1 MKKILSALFLVALIV
16 GTVFILSGSKY
27 YTNEGQI
34 FGTTYHITYA
44 GTNDLD
50 KEIRA
55 ELQRVDDALSMF
67 NKQSVLSKFNRN
79 EKYDVSNARFNDVV
93 RLSLQLSRETDGAF
107 DITVAPLVNEWGFGF
122 KHRERINAS
131 KIDSLRAFVG
141 YDKLFYEGD
150 RLNKRDSRVTID
162 CGAVAK
168 GYGVDCVA
176 RLLSSK
182 GCTNYMVEIGG
193 EVVVKGKNAKGKK
206 WTIGINKP
214 VDDSTKTVSEVQSIL
229 HVSDCGIATSG
240 NYRNFYYVDG
250 RKVSHTIDP
259 KTGQP
264 VQHSLLSA
272 TVLTPSCAKSDALA
286 TSFMVM
292 GLDRAK
298 AFLAKHKDVQAY
310 FIFADGQGK
319 YNVWMTEG
327 MQKLTEP

>member
-122 KHRERINAS
+122 KHRERITAS

-193 EVVVKGKNAKGKK
+193 EVVVKGKNAKGKT

-214 VDDSTKTVSEVQSIL
+214 VDDSTKTVSEVQTIL

-272 TVLTPSCAKSDALA
+272 TVLTPSFSKSDALA

>member
-1 MKKILSALFLVALIV
+1 IV

-141 YDKLFYEGD
+141 YDKLFYDGD

>member
-93 RLSLQLSRETDGAF
+93 RLSLQLSREIDGAF

-141 YDKLFYEGD
+141 YDKLFYEGN

-214 VDDSTKTVSEVQSIL
+214 VDDSTETVSEVQNIL

>member
-1 MKKILSALFLVALIV
+1 MKKILSALFLFALIV

-141 YDKLFYEGD
+141 YDKLFYEGN

-214 VDDSTKTVSEVQSIL
+214 VDDSTKTVSKVQSIL

-327 MQKLTEP
+327 MQKFTEP

>member
-1 MKKILSALFLVALIV
+1 
-16 GTVFILSGSKY
+16 
-27 YTNEGQI
+27 
-34 FGTTYHITYA
+34 
-44 GTNDLD
+44 
-50 KEIRA
+50 
-55 ELQRVDDALSMF
+55 
-67 NKQSVLSKFNRN
+67 
-79 EKYDVSNARFNDVV
+79 
-93 RLSLQLSRETDGAF
+93 
-107 DITVAPLVNEWGFGF
+107 
-122 KHRERINAS
+122 
-131 KIDSLRAFVG
+131 
-141 YDKLFYEGD
+141 
-150 RLNKRDSRVTID
+150 
-162 CGAVAK
+162 
-168 GYGVDCVA
+168 
-176 RLLSSK
+176 
-182 GCTNYMVEIGG
+182 MVEIGG

-214 VDDSTKTVSEVQSIL
+214 VDDSTKTVSEVQNIL

-250 RKVSHTIDP
+250 HKVSHTIDP

>member
-214 VDDSTKTVSEVQSIL
+214 VDDSTKTVNEVQSVL

-298 AFLAKHKDVQAY
+298 VFLAKHKDVQAY

>member
-141 YDKLFYEGD
+141 YDKLFYEGN

-214 VDDSTKTVSEVQSIL
+214 VDDSTKTVNEVQNIL

-259 KTGQP
+259 KSGQP

-292 GLDRAK
+292 GLDRVK

>member
-67 NKQSVLSKFNRN
+67 NKQSVLSMFNRN

-141 YDKLFYEGD
+141 YDKLFYDGD

-206 WTIGINKP
+206 WAIGINKP

>member
-44 GTNDLD
+44 GTNDFD

-122 KHRERINAS
+122 KHREKITAS

-141 YDKLFYEGD
+141 YDKLFYEGE

-214 VDDSTKTVSEVQSIL
+214 VDDSTKTVNEVQNIL

>member
-141 YDKLFYEGD
+141 YDKLFYEGN

-182 GCTNYMVEIGG
+182 GCTTYMVEIGG
-193 EVVVKGKNAKGKK
+193 VVVVKGKNAKGKK

-214 VDDSTKTVSEVQSIL
+214 VDDSTKNVSEVQNIL

-327 MQKLTEP
+327 MQKFTEP

>member
-141 YDKLFYEGD
+141 YDKLFYDGD

-327 MQKLTEP
+327 MQKFTEP

>member
-44 GTNDLD
+44 GTNDFD

-122 KHRERINAS
+122 KHREKITAS

-214 VDDSTKTVSEVQSIL
+214 VDDSTKTVNEVQNIL

>member
-1 MKKILSALFLVALIV
+1 MKKILSAFFLVALIV

-141 YDKLFYEGD
+141 YDKLFYDGD

-214 VDDSTKTVSEVQSIL
+214 VDDSTKTVNEVQNIL

>member
-50 KEIRA
+50 KEICA

-141 YDKLFYEGD
+141 YDKLFYEGN

-214 VDDSTKTVSEVQSIL
+214 VDDSTKNVSEVQSIL

>member
-122 KHRERINAS
+122 KHSERINAS
-131 KIDSLRAFVG
+131 KIDSLRASVG
-141 YDKLFYEGD
+141 YDKLFYEGN

-214 VDDSTKTVSEVQSIL
+214 VDDSTKTVNEVQNIL

>member
-1 MKKILSALFLVALIV
+1 MKKILSALFLFALIV
-16 GTVFILSGSKY
+16 GTVFILTGSKY

-141 YDKLFYEGD
+141 YDKLFYEGN

-327 MQKLTEP
+327 MQKFTEP

>member
-55 ELQRVDDALSMF
+55 ELQRMDDALSMF

-141 YDKLFYEGD
+141 YDKLFYEGN

-214 VDDSTKTVSEVQSIL
+214 VDDSTETVSEVQNIL

>member
-1 MKKILSALFLVALIV
+1 M
-16 GTVFILSGSKY
+16 
-27 YTNEGQI
+27 
-34 FGTTYHITYA
+34 
-44 GTNDLD
+44 
-50 KEIRA
+50 
-55 ELQRVDDALSMF
+55 
-67 NKQSVLSKFNRN
+67 
-79 EKYDVSNARFNDVV
+79 
-93 RLSLQLSRETDGAF
+93 
-107 DITVAPLVNEWGFGF
+107 
-122 KHRERINAS
+122 
-131 KIDSLRAFVG
+131 
-141 YDKLFYEGD
+141 
-150 RLNKRDSRVTID
+150 NKRDSRVTID

-214 VDDSTKTVSEVQSIL
+214 VDDSTKTVSEVQNIL

>member
-107 DITVAPLVNEWGFGF
+107 DITVAPLVIEWGFGF

-298 AFLAKHKDVQAY
+298 SFLAKHKDVQAY

>member
-1 MKKILSALFLVALIV
+1 MKKILSAFFLVALIV

-141 YDKLFYEGD
+141 YDKLFYEGN

-214 VDDSTKTVSEVQSIL
+214 VDDSTKTVNEVQNIL

>member
-1 MKKILSALFLVALIV
+1 MKKILSAFFLVALIV

-141 YDKLFYEGD
+141 YDKLFYEGN

-250 RKVSHTIDP
+250 RKVSHTLVP
-259 KTGQP
+259 NTGQP
-264 VQHSLLSA
+264 VQHRLLAS

>member
-141 YDKLFYEGD
+141 YDKLFYDGD

>member
-79 EKYDVSNARFNDVV
+79 EKYDVSNARFKDVV

-141 YDKLFYEGD
+141 YDKLFYEGN

>member
-1 MKKILSALFLVALIV
+1 MKKILSALFLFALIV

-141 YDKLFYEGD
+141 YDKLFYEGN

-176 RLLSSK
+176 R
-182 GCTNYMVEIGG
+182 
-193 EVVVKGKNAKGKK
+193 
-206 WTIGINKP
+206 
-214 VDDSTKTVSEVQSIL
+214 
-229 HVSDCGIATSG
+229 
-240 NYRNFYYVDG
+240 
-250 RKVSHTIDP
+250 
-259 KTGQP
+259 
-264 VQHSLLSA
+264 
-272 TVLTPSCAKSDALA
+272 
-286 TSFMVM
+286 
-292 GLDRAK
+292 
-298 AFLAKHKDVQAY
+298 
-310 FIFADGQGK
+310 
-319 YNVWMTEG
+319 
-327 MQKLTEP
+327 

>member
-79 EKYDVSNARFNDVV
+79 EKYEVSNARFNDVV

-141 YDKLFYEGD
+141 YDKLFYEGN

-298 AFLAKHKDVQAY
+298 AFLAKHKDVQA
-310 FIFADGQGK
+310 
-319 YNVWMTEG
+319 
-327 MQKLTEP
+327 

>member
-141 YDKLFYEGD
+141 YDKLFYEGN

-214 VDDSTKTVSEVQSIL
+214 VDDSTKTVNEVQNIL

>member
-141 YDKLFYEGD
+141 YDKLFYEGN

-214 VDDSTKTVSEVQSIL
+214 VDDSTTTVSEVQNIL

-286 TSFMVM
+286 TTFMVM

>member
-141 YDKLFYEGD
+141 YDKLFYEGN

-193 EVVVKGKNAKGKK
+193 EVVVKGKNAKGKT

>member
-55 ELQRVDDALSMF
+55 ELQRVDDALSMY

-141 YDKLFYEGD
+141 YDKLFYEGN

-298 AFLAKHKDVQAY
+298 VFLAKHKDVQAY

>member
-141 YDKLFYEGD
+141 YDKLFYEGN

-206 WTIGINKP
+206 WAIGINKP

>member
-122 KHRERINAS
+122 KHSERINAS
-131 KIDSLRAFVG
+131 KIDSLRAYVG
-141 YDKLFYEGD
+141 YDKLFYEGN

-214 VDDSTKTVSEVQSIL
+214 VDDSTKTVNEVQNIL

>member
-214 VDDSTKTVSEVQSIL
+214 VDDSTKTVNEVQSIL

-298 AFLAKHKDVQAY
+298 VFLAKHKDVQAY

>member
-1 MKKILSALFLVALIV
+1 MKKILSALFLIALIV

-44 GTNDLD
+44 GTEDLD

-67 NKQSVLSKFNRN
+67 NKQSTLSKFNRN
-79 EKYDVSNARFNDVV
+79 EAFDVNDSRFNDVV
-93 RLSLQLSRETDGAF
+93 RLSQQLSQETDGAF
-107 DITVAPLVNEWGFGF
+107 DISVAPLVNEWGFGF
-122 KHRERINAS
+122 KLYYEKN
-131 KIDSLRAFVG
+131 
-141 YDKLFYEGD
+141 KLC
-150 RLNKRDSRVTID
+150 KRDPRVTID

-176 RLLSSK
+176 KLLSAN

-193 EVVVKGKNAKGKK
+193 EVVVKGQNAKGKK

-214 VDDSTKTVSEVQSIL
+214 VDDSTKTVSEVQTVL

-272 TVLTPSCAKSDALA
+272 TVLTSSCAKSDALA

-292 GLDRAK
+292 GLERAK
-298 AFLAKHKDVQAY
+298 NFLAKHKDVQVY
-310 FIFADGQGK
+310 FIYADGQGK
-319 YNVWMTEG
+319 YKVWMTEG

>member
-141 YDKLFYEGD
+141 YDKLFYEGN

-182 GCTNYMVEIGG
+182 GCTNYMVEIGV

-214 VDDSTKTVSEVQSIL
+214 VDDSTKTVSEVQNIL

-327 MQKLTEP
+327 MQKITEP

>member
-1 MKKILSALFLVALIV
+1 MKKILSALFLFALIV

-79 EKYDVSNARFNDVV
+79 EKSDVSNARFNDVV

-141 YDKLFYEGD
+141 YDKLFYEGN

-327 MQKLTEP
+327 MQKFTEP